1 MLADVTTS
9 RLNGAVHLC
18 LQKCY
23 RAENPIACLAEY
35 VSDLRRMGW
44 QEWEVEELEIAIR
57 RILGRVLRPQPT
69 RQPATEPATAAS
81 R

>member
-35 VSDLRRMGW
+35 ISELRRMGW
-44 QEWEVEELEIAIR
+44 QDWEVEELEIAVR
-57 RILGRVLRPQPT
+57 RILGRVLRPQQS
-69 RQPATEPATAAS
+69 RQAAAELASAAS

>member
-35 VSDLRRMGW
+35 ISELRRMGW
-44 QEWEVEELEIAIR
+44 HDWEVEELEIAVR
-57 RILGRVLRPQPT
+57 RILGRVLRPQQS
-69 RQPATEPATAAS
+69 RKAAAELASGAS